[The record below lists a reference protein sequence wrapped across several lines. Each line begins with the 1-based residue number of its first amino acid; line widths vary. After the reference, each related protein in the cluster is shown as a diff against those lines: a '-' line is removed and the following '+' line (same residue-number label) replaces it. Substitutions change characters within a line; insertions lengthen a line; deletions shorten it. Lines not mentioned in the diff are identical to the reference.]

1 MAEIFPNGERMM
13 ETQNHIPGLISS
25 QIDGLSQR
33 IGELEEMLGRLKS
46 LDISV
51 QEIQSIIY
59 SYVEMIKEG
68 LVLIQDEMV
77 IWANKAACHMLGYEL
92 DEVVNKSAVE
102 LAHPKYRRQ
111 LSARYAMVQAGDE
124 IPAGVLWPFLTKTRE
139 IRYVRPFSY
148 RVIYMGK
155 PAIMTFFYD
164 VTSDKKLK
172 EELVMRAE
180 MLELVGD
187 FILMLDVKG
196 SIKYI
201 NKAMYESLGYTQDE
215 MLGRNILDFHTN
227 KGAERVKIRLK
238 LATPTSHA
246 TYKTEYVCKDGT
258 LIQVSARGK
267 AVQLG
272 GKEYI
277 LAVARPLELHD
288 API

>member
-1 MAEIFPNGERMM
+1 M
-13 ETQNHIPGLISS
+13 ETQNNIPGLISS
-25 QIDGLSQR
+25 RIDGLSQR

-51 QEIQSIIY
+51 HEIQSIIY

-77 IWANKAACHMLGYEL
+77 LWANKAACDILGYKLE
-92 DEVVNKSAVE
+92 EVVNRSAVG
-102 LAHPKYRRQ
+102 LAHPKYRQQ

-124 IPAGVLWPFLTKTRE
+124 IPAGLLWPFLTKTRE
-139 IRYVRPFSY
+139 IKYVKPFSY
-148 RVIYMGK
+148 RVMYMGK
-155 PAIMTFFYD
+155 PAIMAFFYD
-164 VTSDKKLK
+164 VTEDKKLK

-187 FILMLDVKG
+187 FIFMLDGKG
-196 SIKYI
+196 NIKYV

-215 MLGRNILDFHTN
+215 MLGRNILDFHTK

-238 LATPTSHA
+238 LVTPTSHGI
-246 TYKTEYVCKDGT
+246 YKTEYMCKDGT

-277 LAVARPLELHD
+277 LAVVRPLEPYD